1 MSSISNDAG
10 VSSSLILF
18 PSYKNLPT
26 PKWYAR
32 ARSSGERRG
41 EKHDQPTILK
51 VNRQRTVIQTAFVNV
66 PDGPNVFSDL
76 IGIRRLKLRQLRVP
90 LDFKEDF
97 LSGGRQN
104 LQIRHHHEKRR
115 EIEGGN
121 VSVHGRIVPPTCRN
135 GGRTLMLIGAV
146 SPVPSCLV
154 TASLGCSVS
163 DIIRKLS
170 VKVVEFKY
178 QRLLPRRRWWLRV
191 KVSDWG

>member
-1 MSSISNDAG
+1 M
-10 VSSSLILF
+10 
-18 PSYKNLPT
+18 
-26 PKWYAR
+26 AR
-32 ARSSGERRG
+32 PRTVEWRTQ
-41 EKHDQPTILK
+41 KHDQPTILRA
-51 VNRQRTVIQTAFVNV
+51 NRQRTVIQTAFVNV

-97 LSGGRQN
+97 LPGGRQN
-104 LQIRHHHEKRR
+104 LQIQHRHGKRR
-115 EIEGGN
+115 EIGGRN
-121 VSVHGRIVPPTCRN
+121 VSIHGRIVPPTCRN

-146 SPVPSCLV
+146 SPVSCLG

-178 QRLLPRRRWWLRV
+178 QETPSATTMVAEGQRRIWLRV
-191 KVSDWG
+191 T